1 MIFNKYEFTDWETV
15 KATLYTT
22 TEEGE
27 VLIPQINAI
36 HEIGYICLETNE
48 EGECINLSTK
58 YAVDILFN
66 EEYTALDA
74 SIVYPNPDGV
84 HIFAGCSELYLD
96 SFCNVNPESPYCVI
110 PDEDIS

>member
-1 MIFNKYEFTDWETV
+1 MKFLKYEFTDWETV
-15 KATLYTT
+15 KATLYTD
-22 TEEGE
+22 G

-58 YAVDILFN
+58 YAVDMLLN

-74 SIVYPNPDGV
+74 SIVYPNPDGI
-84 HIFAGCSELYLD
+84 HIFAACSELYLA
-96 SFCNVNPESPYCVI
+96 SFCLANPESPYCTI
-110 PDEDIS
+110 NEDIS

>member
-1 MIFNKYEFTDWETV
+1 MIFLKYEFTDWETV
-15 KATLYTT
+15 RATLYTT

-58 YAVDILFN
+58 YAVDMLLN
-66 EEYTALDA
+66 EQVDSLEAY
-74 SIVYPNPDGV
+74 IVYPDPVGV
-84 HIFAGCSELYLD
+84 HTFGGDDSLYLD
-96 SFCNVNPESPYCVI
+96 SFCKVYPESPYCTI
-110 PDEDIS
+110 ADEDIS